1 MGLKG
6 LGLMKED
13 LKYECALCGH
23 TFLVDTH
30 SCPSSC
36 PMSRHCNLVCCPNC
50 GYSFPK
56 GSRIFEFIKNLFKKR
71 GKYELQP

>member
-6 LGLMKED
+6 LVLMKEE
-13 LKYECALCGH
+13 LKYKCALCGH
-23 TFLVDTH
+23 AFIMDGH

-56 GSRIFEFIKNLFKKR
+56 GSRTVEFIKNLFKKR
-71 GKYELQP
+71 GKHELQP

>member
-1 MGLKG
+1 LGIKG
-6 LGLMKED
+6 LGLMD
-13 LKYECALCGH
+13 QNLKYTCSLCGH
-23 TFLVDTH
+23 TFVLDER

-50 GYSFPK
+50 GFGFPK
-56 GSRIFEFIKNLFKKR
+56 ESRLIKFFKSFFKKR